1 MARATQIKTAK
12 TATVTE
18 AQPRIS
24 VGTSFDTKN
33 DAFFAGRLQPA
44 DGRYANQDELLKMLP
59 TPAEGHHW
67 GLKVFVRETKN
78 GRTVLDVILQQEEDY
93 QPEA

>member
-1 MARATQIKTAK
+1 MPRAVRNKT
-12 TATVTE
+12 TAAPVD

-33 DAFFAGRLQPA
+33 EAFFAGRLQPA
-44 DGRYANQDELLKMLP
+44 DGRYANQEELLKLLP
-59 TPAEGHHW
+59 TPDEGKHW

-78 GRTVLDVILQQEEDY
+78 GRTVLDIILQQEEDY
-93 QPEA
+93 QAQA